1 MSVNDNTNKQPLK
14 TIPLGVSNWNDL
26 VDFNKLIVDKTAN
39 LGLLVT
45 LFNFVFLSRPRR
57 MGKTTLCSMLQEL
70 FTHGDSSFAGTAIY
84 GNWPETRTY
93 PVISLSFI
101 YIDCSDAQTF
111 EASLCTNLAAAY
123 AEAGFPDALQ
133 LQTETSFEH
142 LKVKLNYLVRV
153 KGQRLVFLIDEWDYP
168 LSKHLDDPL
177 LFAQLQKVLANFYSW
192 LRQQNERNARFIL
205 VTGIMRYREVSLFT
219 GQNIQDISMDPDY
232 ADLLGYTKEEIVKS
246 FARYIPLAADN
257 LGITTDELWQQLEL
271 NYDGFCFDNQASVNM
286 YCPIAINKFF
296 APLDNP
302 NFRKRANA
310 KLSFEPFWMGNSGA
324 TAALR
329 SFLGRRKYDVTKIL
343 EKYSKPVIMGNEDM
357 TSPVKATD
365 VTLDQIMLQSG
376 MLSIKELTE
385 DSKHAST
392 VVERSY
398 KCELTN
404 YEVASEFRTVL
415 IAYMAN
421 ADEAD
426 VYPKLLQVQQA
437 LLSGNIAKLC
447 ATINQLL
454 CNSRYDIFDEEDD
467 KKERIYRTFFKL
479 CMMSH
484 LVNADDEVSNNHG
497 RCDLVASTKDTI
509 YAFELK
515 RVSSDTAAAKFALLD
530 EAEQQLVKN
539 DYGNNLI
546 KEGKLLLWV
555 VVVISDKYRQTC
567 AWRTIKRTYSSAGPQ
582 IERHEALVEP
592 IKVENQKGS

>member
-1 MSVNDNTNKQPLK
+1 MRSCWRAIREDKR
-14 TIPLGVSNWNDL
+14 
-26 VDFNKLIVDKTAN
+26 FFVDKTEK
-39 LGLLVT
+39 LSFLVQ
-45 LFNFVFLSRPRR
+45 NCPRVFFSRPRR
-57 MGKTTLCSMLQEL
+57 MGKTSLCYTLEEL
-70 FTHGDSSFAGTAIY
+70 FAYGDQNFEGTAIY
-84 GNWPETRTY
+84 GKWPFTERY
-93 PVISLSFI
+93 PVISLSFLGI
-101 YIDCSDAQTF
+101 HCKDAREF
-111 EASLCTNLAAAY
+111 EASLCTKMANAY
-123 AEAGFPDALQ
+123 NKAGFHEAVKYQ
-133 LQTETSFEH
+133 NIKSFATLTGH
-142 LKVKLNYLVRV
+142 LDTLTADK
-153 KGQRLVFLIDEWDYP
+153 RLVFLIDEWDYP
-168 LSKHLDDPL
+168 LSSHLDDQE
-177 LFAQLQKVLANFYSW
+177 LFAALQEVMNDFYNW
-192 LRQQNERNARFIL
+192 LREQTLAKFVLI
-205 VTGIMRYREVSLFT
+205 TGIMRYRDVSLFT
-219 GQNIQDISMDPDY
+219 GKDIKDISMDPYY
-232 ADLLGYTKEEIVKS
+232 ADLVGYTQTEFESK
-246 FARYIPLAADN
+246 FAPYIQIAATK
-257 LGITTDELWQQLEL
+257 LGITTDELKEQLKL
-271 NYDGFCFDNQASVNM
+271 HYDGFCFDNQASVNM

-426 VYPKLLQVQQA
+426 VYHKLLQVQQA